1 MSKTKTI
8 TRKAMDDPELHDLFN
23 QMVGASDP
31 DPSIVIPKYENILN
45 DAKTIVKI
53 FKVTWVDTTII
64 PADILQDF
72 NKSFNE
78 LKEFIQTGTAQLE
91 ELTLAKNN
99 GILSGEGVKDI
110 NQNPD
115 LWRAKLAGLDH
126 GYDLKK
132 LGETYKL
139 LKDSSVIDRI
149 IVAVRDLRKIVEE
162 SKTRHKQQI
171 HDIED
176 KEKLRDAF
184 IQHHDDDF
192 LQIMPSIFA
201 MDFKQLW
208 MHPSMSYDLKKRIV
222 HSMHLIQKR
231 GNNIVHNIMSPDIDV
246 GRFSEILINNIDK
259 VRKHIPRCDK
269 AFGKIKQSV
278 HLLKNNFNGYYKD
291 FVVSKNPG
299 IIIENFVLDVADD
312 SKADAETTR
321 QFREIINFYQKKM
334 QGQVKDPKIQKIFD
348 LVGENL
354 NILEK
359 KTGKS
364 YGGKAVPES
373 KASDE

>member
-1 MSKTKTI
+1 M
-8 TRKAMDDPELHDLFN
+8 
-23 QMVGASDP
+23 
-31 DPSIVIPKYENILN
+31 
-45 DAKTIVKI
+45 
-53 FKVTWVDTTII
+53 TWIDTTII
-64 PADILQDF
+64 AADILQDF

-78 LKEFIQTGTAQLE
+78 LKEFIQTGTVQLD

-99 GILSGEGVKDI
+99 GILTGDGVKDI
-110 NQNPD
+110 NQNPER
-115 LWRAKLAGLDH
+115 WKAKLAGLDH
-126 GYDLKK
+126 GYDLKQ
-132 LGETYKL
+132 LGETYKS

-149 IVAVRDLRKIVEE
+149 IVAVRDLRKCVEE

-208 MHPSMSYDLKKRIV
+208 IHPSMTYDLKKRIV
-222 HSMHLIQKR
+222 HSLHLILKR
-231 GNNIVHNIMSPDIDV
+231 GNDIVYNIMSPDIDV
-246 GRFSEILINNIDK
+246 ERFSEILISNIDK

-269 AFGKIKQSV
+269 AFNKIKQSV
-278 HLLKNNFNGYYKD
+278 QLLKSNFNGYYKD

-299 IIIENFVLDVADD
+299 IIIENFVLDVAEG

-321 QFREIINFYQKKM
+321 QFRQIINFYQKKM

-354 NILEK
+354 NILEQ

-364 YGGKAVPES
+364 YGGKAKPETDKKDNEGDGES
-373 KASDE
+373 SEEL